1 MAVKTQK
8 EIGTSLFGFFVDIL
22 YKYSAVINQIYFYSL
37 YNLAS
42 YEIWPV
48 QIKIRHFKWRIFRK
62 AENSQFE
69 TESAGFVLD
78 GTPSFVLF

>member
-48 QIKIRHFKWRIFRK
+48 QIKIRHFKMANF
-62 AENSQFE
+62 Q
-69 TESAGFVLD
+69 ESE
-78 GTPSFVLF
+78 